1 MEKQL
6 VDHLFRH
13 QFGKMVSILVRI
25 FGVQHLETI
34 EDAVQDTFITALKT
48 WKNQI
53 PDNPEAWL
61 TAAAKNRVLDLF
73 RKINAE
79 SNRAINFQSGP
90 SSIGISEM
98 FLDHQIEDSQLRMIF
113 TACHPALNAKDQIAF
128 SLKTISGFS
137 AKEIAT
143 ALLTPLDTVKK
154 RLQRARKTI
163 ITNDYKF
170 EIPEGQDLVQ
180 RLDRVMEVIYLIF
193 NEGFQSNKKEIL
205 LRKELCGEALRL
217 CSMLLGKEKLRST
230 KLYALFAL
238 LCFHSARL
246 DSKVS
251 EDNEIIPIQFQNR
264 KNWNMQYIFLG
275 NDAMNKAVENNTLFT
290 SYHFEAAIASEHLR
304 ASSFETTDWK
314 IILKWYNE
322 LYKIQNSDSTL
333 LNIAIVHLQL
343 AQFAEAKETL
353 NQIKENDLAQRSY
366 LYYATLAEYHHLTS
380 EKDLALKNIQ
390 KAIEMV
396 SNDSEKKYFESKK
409 NEYLAPS
416 D

>member
-48 WKNQI
+48 WKNKI

-61 TAAAKNRVLDLF
+61 TTAAKNRVVDLF

-79 SNRAINFQSGP
+79 SNRAIKLQSGP

-113 TACHPALNAKDQIAF
+113 TACHPGLKAKDQIAF
-128 SLKTISGFS
+128 ALKTISGFS
-137 AKEIAT
+137 AQEIAT
-143 ALLTPLDTVKK
+143 ALLTPFDTVKK

-163 ITNDYKF
+163 TTNNYKF
-170 EIPEGQDLVQ
+170 EIPQGEDLIQ

-217 CSMLLGKEKLRST
+217 CSMLLGKEKLRSN

-246 DSKVS
+246 DSKIS
-251 EDNEIIPIQFQNR
+251 DDNEIIPIKNQNR

-275 NDAMNKAVENNTLFT
+275 NDAMNKAVDNNTIFT
-290 SYHFEAAIASEHLR
+290 SYHYEAAIASEHLR
-304 ASSFETTDWK
+304 ASSFETTDWR

-322 LYKIQNSDSTL
+322 LYRLQSSHGTL

-343 AQFAEAKETL
+343 SQFAEAEKIL
-353 NQIKENDLAQRSY
+353 KQINATDLAQRSY
-366 LYYATLAEYHHLTS
+366 LYYATLAEYYHLTS
-380 EKDLALKNIQ
+380 EKDMAIENIQ

-396 SNDSEKKYFESKK
+396 SNHSERKYLESKR
-409 NEYLAPS
+409 NEYQE
-416 D
+416 